1 MGLQKA
7 RISNELAAI
16 FNKHWRDCVRAVY
29 GEKVNLYH
37 VLQDIVGGEARN
49 EARAVEKWFREFI
62 TTEELIDRIAQALQ
76 RRLATLLLYKNLARD
91 KSPTG
96 K

>member
-1 MGLQKA
+1 M
-7 RISNELAAI
+7 
-16 FNKHWRDCVRAVY
+16 
-29 GEKVNLYH
+29 KVEGRSIG
-37 VLQDIVGGEARN
+37 V
-49 EARAVEKWFREFI
+49 REFI

-76 RRLATLLLYKNLARD
+76 RRLATSLLYKNLARD